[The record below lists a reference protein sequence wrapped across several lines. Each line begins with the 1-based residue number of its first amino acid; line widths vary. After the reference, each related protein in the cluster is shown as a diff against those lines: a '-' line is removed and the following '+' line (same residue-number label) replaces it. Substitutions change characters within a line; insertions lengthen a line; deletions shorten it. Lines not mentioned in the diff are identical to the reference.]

1 MKHQFFTSY
10 AMAAL
15 LLAAAICNS
24 IPSKASADSRSLSP
38 AIATTATQA
47 NIGVNA
53 FFSTDKAQK
62 GRTTQA
68 AVVLDIPQGFHV
80 VSNRPLDKYA
90 LPTVVRVEAPDGIRV
105 SPVTYPR
112 GLTRRFNFA
121 NQLSVYEG
129 RTVMRFNVTVP
140 ANYGTGAT
148 QLRVRVRYQSCD
160 DNACYPPVTRDI
172 GMLIEVVG
180 ANESVR
186 RVNTGFFGGGGGGR
200 RKR

>member
-10 AMAAL
+10 AAAAL
-15 LLAAAICNS
+15 LLVAAICNS
-24 IPSKASADSRSLSP
+24 IPSKAAADSRFLS
-38 AIATTATQA
+38 AAATTSMQA

-62 GRTTQA
+62 GRMVQA

-112 GLTRRFNFA
+112 GSTRRFNFA

-140 ANYGTGAT
+140 ANYGTGMT
-148 QLRVRVRYQSCD
+148 QVRVRVRYQSCD
-160 DNACYPPVTRDI
+160 DNACYPPVTRDVQ
-172 GMLIEVVG
+172 MPLAVVG

-186 RVNTGFFGGGGGGR
+186 RINTGFFGGGGGGR
-200 RKR
+200 RRR

>member
-10 AMAAL
+10 AAALL
-15 LLAAAICNS
+15 LLAAAICSS
-24 IPSKASADSRSLSP
+24 IPLKAAAASRFLPP
-38 AIATTATQA
+38 AATTATQA

-53 FFSTDKAQK
+53 FFSADKAQR

-90 LPTVVRVEAPDGIRV
+90 LPTVVRVEAPNGIRV

-140 ANYGTGAT
+140 ANYGADTA
-148 QLRVRVRYQSCD
+148 QVRVRVRYQSCD
-160 DNACYPPVTRDI
+160 DNACYPPVTRDV
-172 GMLIEVVG
+172 GMQLAVVG

-186 RVNTGFFGGGGGGR
+186 RINTGFFGGGGGGR
-200 RKR
+200 RRR